1 MIENLKKELF
11 ELTDAKYQ
19 AFSSSLLPETNNI
32 LGVRLPILRKMA
44 KKIVAN
50 NYWIDF
56 LKENDDSYFE
66 LTMLEG
72 MIISYLEENQQIKY
86 LEKFIP
92 KINNWSIC
100 DSFCCGLKCF
110 KNNKNKDLLE
120 KYFKSD
126 KEFELRFA
134 FVILL
139 NYFIE
144 DDFEYVIQKINEFNS
159 EKYYAKMAAAW
170 CLSICI
176 IKNYN
181 QTLLNIKNNKIH
193 PWVTQKGLTKAIE
206 SLRLNK
212 NQKEE
217 LKILRQN
224 YLLLLKSK

>member
-1 MIENLKKELF
+1 MIEKIKKNLYELA
-11 ELTDAKYQ
+11 DAKYQ
-19 AFSSSLLPETNNI
+19 AFSSSLLPKTNNI
-32 LGVRLPILRKMA
+32 LGVRLPILRKIA
-44 KKIVAN
+44 KKIVAD
-50 NYWIDF
+50 NYWMDF
-56 LKENDDSYFE
+56 FKENDDSYFE

-72 MIISYLEENQQIKY
+72 MIIGYLEEKEQIKY
-86 LEKFIP
+86 LENFIP

-100 DSFCCGLKCF
+100 DSFCCNLKYF
-110 KNNKNKDLLE
+110 KNNKNKDFLK

-144 DDFEYVIQKINEFNS
+144 DEFEYVIQKINEFNS

-181 QTLLNIKNNKIH
+181 QTLLNIKNSKIH
-193 PWVTQKGLTKAIE
+193 PWVAKKGLTKAIE
-206 SLRLNK
+206 SFRLNK

-217 LKILRQN
+217 LKILRQD
-224 YLLLLKSK
+224 YL

>member
-1 MIENLKKELF
+1 MIEKLKKELNN
-11 ELTDAKYQ
+11 LADDNYQ
-19 AFSSSLLPETNNI
+19 TFSSSLLPETKNI
-32 LGVRLPILRKMA
+32 LGVRLPILRKIA
-44 KKIVAN
+44 KKIIKDN
-50 NYWIDF
+50 LYLDF
-56 LKENDDSYFE
+56 FKENDDSYFE

-72 MIISYLEENQQIKY
+72 MIIGYLKEEQQIKY
-86 LEKFIP
+86 FKNFIP

-110 KNNKNKDLLE
+110 KNNQNKLLLE
-120 KYFKSD
+120 KYFKSE

-159 EKYYAKMAAAW
+159 EKYYAKMATAW

-176 IKNYN
+176 IKKYN
-181 QTLLNIKNNKIH
+181 QTLSYIKNNKIN
-193 PWVTQKGLTKAIE
+193 PWVAKKGIAKAIE
-206 SLRLNK
+206 SFRLNK

-224 YLLLLKSK
+224 YLLFLNSK